1 MGVTNYLGNLG
12 GEGGG
17 GGSASIAFTYVGNGG
32 PSIVVPIPGALST
45 PIQYASV
52 INPAGLSGF
61 HTNATWAAFSSWQAV
76 AGGPPTFAG
85 TSDPFLANPGSL
97 TFDGGAAVLLNQ
109 IGVIYHVAV
118 MY

>member
-45 PIQYASV
+45 PIPCRFEWVPYQCHLGSFF
-52 INPAGLSGF
+52 L
-61 HTNATWAAFSSWQAV
+61 V
-76 AGGPPTFAG
+76 AGRRRRPSYICRHF
-85 TSDPFLANPGSL
+85 
-97 TFDGGAAVLLNQ
+97 
-109 IGVIYHVAV
+109 
-118 MY
+118 